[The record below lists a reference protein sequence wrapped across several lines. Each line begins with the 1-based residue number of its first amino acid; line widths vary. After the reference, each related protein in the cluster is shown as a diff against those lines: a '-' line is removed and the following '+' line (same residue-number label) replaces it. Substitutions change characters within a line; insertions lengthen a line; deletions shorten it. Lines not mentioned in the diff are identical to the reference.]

1 MFLLSKMIKNAY
13 RSNGFVGA
21 IVYGKQGYGKSS
33 YALKV
38 AYQIYGDWDTVFE
51 SMVFKLE
58 DLVSALRDSIVTGK
72 RRQLL
77 IWDDAGVHGNKYR
90 WFDYGGQELAKEL
103 QALMDVI
110 RTGLAGL
117 IFTTPQPNELLKVF
131 RGYDFYYVKI
141 VKQNKRN
148 NRLATI
154 YQQSVMPNGNVIV
167 KKVGYDRFNVML
179 PDEVYKRYS
188 VIRASY
194 FREVIESFRF

>member
-1 MFLLSKMIKNAY
+1 MFLLAKMIKAAY

-21 IVYGKQGYGKSS
+21 VVYGKQGYGKSS

-38 AYQIYGDWDTVFE
+38 AYQIYGDWDRVFNAI
-51 SMVFKLE
+51 VFKLE
-58 DLVSALRDSIVTGK
+58 DLVSALRESIVTGK

-103 QALMDVI
+103 QALLDVI

-188 VIRASY
+188 GIRASY